1 MQKSVTKKLN
11 QSVKIIK
18 TALFWAV
25 LLLVS
30 DRLLK
35 ITALNYWS
43 EHQINLFP
51 GWSLTYSLNH
61 NIAFSLPW
69 SGFSLLISL
78 TAVTLFLTLI
88 ALYQIKKQPTRIWG
102 WSFLLAGTYSNLYD
116 RFIYGGV
123 IDYLTNW
130 WTIFNLADVL
140 IIIGLSAILLSS
152 GHSRQHQPE
161 PPVSTFPDQY

>member
-11 QSVKIIK
+11 QPVKIIK

-25 LLLVS
+25 LLLAS

-43 EHQINLFP
+43 ENQINLFP

-61 NIAFSLPW
+61 NIAFSIPW
-69 SGFSLLISL
+69 SGLSLLISL
-78 TAVTLFLTLI
+78 TIVTLLLTFI
-88 ALYQIKKQPTRIWG
+88 ALRQIKKQPTRICG
-102 WSFLLAGTYSNLYD
+102 WIFLLTGTYSNLYD
-116 RFIYGGV
+116 RFIYNGV

-152 GHSRQHQPE
+152 NRSQPHQPE
-161 PPVSTFPDQY
+161 LPV